1 MVEYIVNGQI
11 MPSTSLL
18 TIKLKIRG
26 EKCCL
31 QRQKCPENNIFRDF
45 KDLFLKYAEKLLK
58 LLIKL

>member
-1 MVEYIVNGQI
+1 MS
-11 MPSTSLL
+11 STSLL
-18 TIKLKIRG
+18 TVKLKIRG

-31 QRQKCPENNIFRDF
+31 HRQKWPENNIFRDF